1 MTFIVFTCFTRRWLR
16 IQIASSTYKITNK
29 TQIKSKQKPKVINI
43 SKIQIKKRIMKRKTV
58 VVVLAIFLCSAV
70 TGSATI
76 VSDHPGLE
84 PLVEFVGADDLSVLD
99 LVGFKAADRAM
110 KELSVGK
117 GDTNILVLT
126 DAGYVP
132 EIGGY
137 TTEKALDGLM
147 QTTSASR
154 GKGNLINV
162 HKPYNAPLW
171 FAFFDNVSKDCIYL
185 EANSEVLK
193 TYLDREEIER
203 EAALSDFMNL
213 EDDEIFIRVAKENI
227 DADKLLSDPEPWQ
240 EKMVA
245 KVFGGNEFSIITLCN
260 VWAKGLPND
269 FLKCAELH
277 DHICP
282 GLTSGYLIAEYLKDE
297 LPSSDPKREYTIIAI
312 PSWCKDDVLITI
324 FETNVGHKRMF
335 VKGLTREQMQMLP
348 KEAKYVANIVI
359 KEDQKTGKREGIVLA
374 FDWDKLFEGSDT
386 NATDLRDFGTYKWWW
401 VRLKQDMWMMDY
413 LDRPETFVS
422 TLKRF
427 TVDSP
432 AEIEK
437 LKSAGVNP
445 LVELGIMPGKAEAE
459 KTPSILWLGVIAA
472 IVIAGA
478 LVYAARRRK
487 G

>member
-1 MTFIVFTCFTRRWLR
+1 M
-16 IQIASSTYKITNK
+16 K
-29 TQIKSKQKPKVINI
+29 T
-43 SKIQIKKRIMKRKTV
+43 KTV
-58 VVVLAIFLCSAV
+58 VLVLVLFLCSAV

-76 VSDHPGLE
+76 VSDYPGLE
-84 PLVEFVGADDLSVLD
+84 PLVEFVGADEMSVLD

-110 KELSVGK
+110 KELSVSK

-132 EIGGY
+132 EIGAY

-147 QTTSASR
+147 QTSGASR

-171 FAFFDNVSKDCIYL
+171 FAFFDKVSKDCVYL
-185 EANSEVLK
+185 EANSEVIK
-193 TYLDREEIER
+193 TYLDSEKIER
-203 EAALSDFMNL
+203 EVALTDFMNL
-213 EDDEIFIRVAKENI
+213 EDDFIFIRIAKENI

-240 EKMVA
+240 EQMVA

-260 VWAKGLPND
+260 LWAKGLPND

-282 GLTSGYLIAEYLKDE
+282 GLTSGYLIAEYLKEE
-297 LPSSDPKREYTIIAI
+297 LPSSDPRREYTIIAI
-312 PSWCKDDVLITI
+312 PPWCKEDALITI

-335 VKGLTREQMQMLP
+335 VKWLTREQMQMLP
-348 KEAKYVANIVI
+348 EEAKNVADIVI

-374 FDWDKLFEGSDT
+374 FDWDKLFEVSGT
-386 NATDLRDFGTYKWWW
+386 NATDFRDFGTYKWWW

-413 LDRPETFVS
+413 LDSPETFVS

-445 LVELGIMPGKAEAE
+445 LVELGIMPGKAEVE
-459 KTPSILWLGVIAA
+459 KTSAIPGLGVIAA
-472 IVIAGA
+472 IVIVGA
-478 LVYAARRRK
+478 LIYVARRRK
-487 G
+487 AR